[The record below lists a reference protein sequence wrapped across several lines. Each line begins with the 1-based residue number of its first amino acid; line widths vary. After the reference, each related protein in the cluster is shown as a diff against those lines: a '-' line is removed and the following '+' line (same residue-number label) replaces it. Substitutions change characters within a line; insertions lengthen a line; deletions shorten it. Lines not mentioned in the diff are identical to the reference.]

1 MKKEYREKRRKPMD
15 EIRNAIIEDPFSI
28 KKIKNPSNE
37 IIKFAIEN
45 DVNVIQYIKNPSDEI
60 VQYAKKVDSQKMK
73 NYYKGK
79 NNNYIYIRISDNH
92 FSNKLDLLSE
102 DGIIELL
109 KNKGAWLKYIDSQ
122 TEEMIIAA
130 INNNFSNIE
139 FAKKLT
145 FNVLKKL
152 VEIHPDKSQKYMI
165 SKDGKVLKKE
175 NEYSKSIFD
184 YVIETLNTN
193 ELSLLVDSNIEVVKR
208 MAVVPYELQ
217 IKIVKESYS
226 NLRYIKNIDTKVY
239 EYLYNNPNFKIS
251 DIGEIQTERKVEDCF
266 AILKNYG
273 RKDKENTVHSEG
285 KIVAQQSFS
294 KIFDRENINNLWEKM
309 RQDLI
314 NEDFS
319 VHLLNNEVSLNEY
332 LMVFA
337 ENIQIQEINIACGY
351 VYKSGLDKLKN
362 IFDKFDKDKGEI
374 NLIIGSLKNYFF
386 ASTDDKLINID
397 LDTAKELN
405 SMLLERKCE
414 IYTLENKFFHGKYY
428 FFKGKDYSCCMIG
441 SSNLT
446 SGGFTKN
453 YELNTIYLIKNN
465 SQIYNTFYVWFL
477 SFKEKCTKIYE
488 LNECKFIDTRIDFD
502 SITSKNL
509 FSIYSETDA
518 KNEIEM
524 LTDQDLKFRLNIW
537 LEKKP
542 SGIYSRFNINSFK
555 NYIAFEYKEF
565 NLVVFESLISA
576 NGYYYFDNKNIFQ
589 LMQEIKSLT
598 KTEIFEISGMTKR
611 GYHNKNRESLKNTIN
626 KLFENKN

>member
-1 MKKEYREKRRKPMD
+1 MD

-130 INNNFSNIE
+130 ISNNFSNIE

-208 MAVVPYELQ
+208 MAAVPYELQ

-226 NLRYIKNIDTKVY
+226 NLRYIKI
-239 EYLYNNPNFKIS
+239 
-251 DIGEIQTERKVEDCF
+251 
-266 AILKNYG
+266 
-273 RKDKENTVHSEG
+273 
-285 KIVAQQSFS
+285 
-294 KIFDRENINNLWEKM
+294 
-309 RQDLI
+309 
-314 NEDFS
+314 
-319 VHLLNNEVSLNEY
+319 
-332 LMVFA
+332 
-337 ENIQIQEINIACGY
+337 
-351 VYKSGLDKLKN
+351 
-362 IFDKFDKDKGEI
+362 
-374 NLIIGSLKNYFF
+374 
-386 ASTDDKLINID
+386 
-397 LDTAKELN
+397 
-405 SMLLERKCE
+405 
-414 IYTLENKFFHGKYY
+414 
-428 FFKGKDYSCCMIG
+428 
-441 SSNLT
+441 
-446 SGGFTKN
+446 
-453 YELNTIYLIKNN
+453 
-465 SQIYNTFYVWFL
+465 
-477 SFKEKCTKIYE
+477 
-488 LNECKFIDTRIDFD
+488 
-502 SITSKNL
+502 
-509 FSIYSETDA
+509 
-518 KNEIEM
+518 
-524 LTDQDLKFRLNIW
+524 
-537 LEKKP
+537 
-542 SGIYSRFNINSFK
+542 
-555 NYIAFEYKEF
+555 
-565 NLVVFESLISA
+565 
-576 NGYYYFDNKNIFQ
+576 
-589 LMQEIKSLT
+589 
-598 KTEIFEISGMTKR
+598 
-611 GYHNKNRESLKNTIN
+611 
-626 KLFENKN
+626 